1 MTGANLNR
9 LEGFAEDLP
18 RFFYLVMAAALI
30 AVLIGSPR
38 SGLFLLIVGAAAHVV
53 RASLEDF
60 IASQRAR
67 EDVSKARP
75 RKQLRPMADA
85 RPAMGAQPLGRRA
98 ARQR

>member
-30 AVLIGSPR
+30 GVLIGFPR

-60 IASQRAR
+60 IGSQRALTTSPQPGR
-67 EDVSKARP
+67 AWAR
-75 RKQLRPMADA
+75 
-85 RPAMGAQPLGRRA
+85 GRRA
-98 ARQR
+98 HQ